1 MGEVAG
7 GVWLS
12 AGWPPQDGGGE
23 NAQVHAWRLRG
34 AGLWPSEGRN
44 PCLGP
49 GHTPEVCP
57 LLWAG
62 DAK

>member
-1 MGEVAG
+1 M
-7 GVWLS
+7 
-12 AGWPPQDGGGE
+12 GGGE